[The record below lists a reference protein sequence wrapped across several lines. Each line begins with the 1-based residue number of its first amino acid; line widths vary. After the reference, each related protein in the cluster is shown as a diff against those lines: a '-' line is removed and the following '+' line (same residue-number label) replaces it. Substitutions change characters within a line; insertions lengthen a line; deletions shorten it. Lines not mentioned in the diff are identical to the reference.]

1 MHSDSSSSS
10 LGGGSAPSSDGS
22 VPFIDCDAREAE
34 PDPFQWPP
42 DDDDEPWAEE
52 YELRCAA
59 ELGALLDAADA
70 QLFGE
75 APAEQPATESGAE
88 SRRWAGA
95 ACHLRARG
103 HALALPPP
111 SGPADADAD
120 GGAAR
125 PWSSDAER
133 SALAAPRVPM
143 ASLELAVQGRRCEL
157 LAPPPSWA
165 DDGAAP
171 PWAEEVFAADGV
183 VDEPIVTGRDGE
195 AAEEAHARAELEQLR
210 RLGWPPMS
218 PDAAY
223 EDNVNAA
230 YEDARLDELEQTAA
244 PEQTAAQEPTAAPE
258 PVAAPAPPAAPA
270 AVPRVLQADT
280 GARGGGGGLGRGR
293 IAAAAPAAAPA
304 AARHARPEVGGIA
317 RASLGVTGV
326 ATGTACRAGA
336 PRATAPMAGTVRR
349 GRATAAAVVGRAPA
363 GRAAP
368 LSAGSSRPPAAP
380 LVVEANRAPGR
391 AATAT
396 AQRKP
401 AAGAGAAAVLQ
412 QARRRS
418 VPLAGALSAAAA
430 PAAAPKAL
438 PSVQCRRL
446 AS

>member
-1 MHSDSSSSS
+1 MHSDASSSS
-10 LGGGSAPSSDGS
+10 LGGGSALSSDGS

-59 ELGALLDAADA
+59 ELAALLDAADA

-103 HALALPPP
+103 HALALPP

-120 GGAAR
+120 GAPRGRGRATPSERARRAAR
-125 PWSSDAER
+125 ADG
-133 SALAAPRVPM
+133 VI
-143 ASLELAVQGRRCEL
+143 ELAVQGRRCEL

-223 EDNVNAA
+223 EDNVHAA

-280 GARGGGGGLGRGR
+280 GARGSGRLDRGR
-293 IAAAAPAAAPA
+293 IVAAAPAAAPA

-317 RASLGVTGV
+317 RLLDVTGV
-326 ATGTACRAGA
+326 AAGTACRAGA
-336 PRATAPMAGTVRR
+336 PRHRADGGHRPPRARHRRRRRRSRAGRPRGAALCELAAAGGAIGGRGEPRARPRRDGDGAAEARRRRRRSRRASAGETTVGAAR
-349 GRATAAAVVGRAPA
+349 GRAERGGRAVGGAESTSKRAVPQA
-363 GRAAP
+363 G
-368 LSAGSSRPPAAP
+368 
-380 LVVEANRAPGR
+380 
-391 AATAT
+391 
-396 AQRKP
+396 
-401 AAGAGAAAVLQ
+401 
-412 QARRRS
+412 
-418 VPLAGALSAAAA
+418 
-430 PAAAPKAL
+430 
-438 PSVQCRRL
+438 
-446 AS
+446 